1 MLLCGRPGLAD
12 EIVTDANI
20 VTALDISDSIDLD
33 AMRLEIEGMARAI
46 RSPEVLAAIQSG
58 RYGRIGFAVFAW
70 HHNQFPEVVAW
81 TLIASEEDA
90 LAVSRTIDA
99 RLRVDVER
107 EARNAT
113 AFYIGR
119 LTNLSQA
126 IDHATTLLGAAPF
139 PTGRSIVNVIGNG
152 RDNVG
157 EDARLARDRLVGS
170 GAIVNGLVIGD
181 DPSMLDYYREQ
192 VIGGPGAFVMS
203 AGDASALAE
212 AMRNKF
218 IYDIALAHAFIG
230 PPTLPSPSRGEG
242 RPR

>member
-1 MLLCGRPGLAD
+1 MKPCIAALVVMPLLGGSSFAD
-12 EIVTDANI
+12 EIATDANI
-20 VTALDISDSIDLD
+20 VTALDISDSIGLD
-33 AMRLEIEGMARAI
+33 ALRLEIEGMARAI

-90 LAVSRTIDA
+90 LAVSRTIEA

-107 EARNAT
+107 EARNAA

-126 IDHATTLLGAAPF
+126 IDHAANLLGAAPF
-139 PTGRSIVNVIGNG
+139 RTGRSVVNIVGNG

-157 EDARLARDRLVGS
+157 EDAWPARDRLVGS
-170 GAIVNGLVIGD
+170 GAIANGLVIGD
-181 DPSMLDYYREQ
+181 DPSMLDYYREH

-203 AGDASALAE
+203 AADASALAD
-212 AMRNKF
+212 ALRNKF
-218 IYDIALAHAFIG
+218 IYDIALAHAFI
-230 PPTLPSPSRGEG
+230 EQ
-242 RPR
+242 